1 MRSAKDRPQTRVKKP
16 EPTVGTDAWLIW
28 AAWADRITFE
38 EIKEKTGLTE
48 SNVIK
53 KCSGCSH
60 PKISG
65 AGVSVPIPSAS
76 STVVNFSYRATTRT
90 AGTRNKSKHRYS
102 TTFSRTRSSPCPLT
116 FWIENLWRPISRPS
130 SVSTNTRQRP
140 DW

>member
-53 KCSGCSH
+53 KMQRLLA
-60 PKISG
+60 PKDFRRWRKR
-65 AGVSVPIPSAS
+65 ANNVSI
-76 STVVNFSYRATTRT
+76 
-90 AGTRNKSKHRYS
+90 KHRRK
-102 TTFSRTRSSPCPLT
+102 FQLSRYEEDRWDT
-116 FWIENLWRPISRPS
+116 E
-130 SVSTNTRQRP
+130 
-140 DW
+140 

>member
-16 EPTVGTDAWLIW
+16 EPTVGTDAWLVW

-38 EIKEKTGLTE
+38 EIKEKTVLTE

-53 KCSGCSH
+53 KCSGYCTLDFRRY
-60 PKISG
+60 
-65 AGVSVPIPSAS
+65 VSVPIPSAS

-90 AGTRNKSKHRYS
+90 AGTRNKSKRYS

>member
-53 KCSGCSH
+53 KMQRLLA
-60 PKISG
+60 PKDFRRWRKR
-65 AGVSVPIPSAS
+65 ANTVSI
-76 STVVNFSYRATTRT
+76 
-90 AGTRNKSKHRYS
+90 KHRRK
-102 TTFSRTRSSPCPLT
+102 FQLSRYDEDRWDT
-116 FWIENLWRPISRPS
+116 E
-130 SVSTNTRQRP
+130 
-140 DW
+140 

>member
-53 KCSGCSH
+53 NAAAARTQRFPALAQACQQRQH
-60 PKISG
+60 Q
-65 AGVSVPIPSAS
+65 APS
-76 STVVNFSYRATTRT
+76 
-90 AGTRNKSKHRYS
+90 
-102 TTFSRTRSSPCPLT
+102 
-116 FWIENLWRPISRPS
+116 
-130 SVSTNTRQRP
+130 
-140 DW
+140 

>member
-53 KCSGCSH
+53 KMQRLLA
-60 PKISG
+60 PKDFRRWRKR
-65 AGVSVPIPSAS
+65 ANTVSI
-76 STVVNFSYRATTRT
+76 
-90 AGTRNKSKHRYS
+90 KHRRK
-102 TTFSRTRSSPCPLT
+102 FQLSRYDEDRWDT
-116 FWIENLWRPISRPS
+116 
-130 SVSTNTRQRP
+130 
-140 DW
+140 D

>member
-53 KCSGCSH
+53 KMQRLLA
-60 PKISG
+60 PKDFRRWRKR
-65 AGVSVPIPSAS
+65 ANTVSI
-76 STVVNFSYRATTRT
+76 
-90 AGTRNKSKHRYS
+90 KHRRK
-102 TTFSRTRSSPCPLT
+102 FQLSRYDEDR
-116 FWIENLWRPISRPS
+116 WDAE
-130 SVSTNTRQRP
+130 
-140 DW
+140 

>member
-53 KCSGCSH
+53 KMQRLLA
-60 PKISG
+60 PKDFRRWRKR
-65 AGVSVPIPSAS
+65 ANTVSI
-76 STVVNFSYRATTRT
+76 
-90 AGTRNKSKHRYS
+90 KHRRK
-102 TTFSRTRSSPCPLT
+102 FQLSRHDEDRWDT
-116 FWIENLWRPISRPS
+116 
-130 SVSTNTRQRP
+130 
-140 DW
+140 D

>member
-53 KCSGCSH
+53 KMQRLLA
-60 PKISG
+60 PKDFG
-65 AGVSVPIPSAS
+65 AGASVPTTSAS
-76 STVVNFSYRATTRT
+76 STVVNSSYRATTKT
-90 AGTRNKSKHRYS
+90 AGTRNKSKR
-102 TTFSRTRSSPCPLT
+102 
-116 FWIENLWRPISRPS
+116 
-130 SVSTNTRQRP
+130 
-140 DW
+140 

>member
-53 KCSGCSH
+53 KMQRLLA
-60 PKISG
+60 PKDFRRWRKR
-65 AGVSVPIPSAS
+65 ANTVSI
-76 STVVNFSYRATTRT
+76 
-90 AGTRNKSKHRYS
+90 KHRRK
-102 TTFSRTRSSPCPLT
+102 FQLSRHDEDR
-116 FWIENLWRPISRPS
+116 WDAE
-130 SVSTNTRQRP
+130 
-140 DW
+140 